1 MGRNS
6 RKKKQQRRKAA
17 LARVRKT
24 TPEARRKPVPVMY
37 TGWYGF
43 GDPPGED
50 GLFDDCPVCEK
61 MRELGYSGPLSEIT
75 DPDHLEQIR
84 EAGRPYEVDL
94 DSITEADLEAFAA
107 AIGERRV
114 LN

>member
-1 MGRNS
+1 
-6 RKKKQQRRKAA
+6 
-17 LARVRKT
+17 
-24 TPEARRKPVPVMY
+24 MY

-61 MRELGYSGPLSEIT
+61 MRELGYSGPLCEIT

-94 DSITEADLEAFAA
+94 DSITEADLEAFAR
-107 AIGERRV
+107 AIGERREPRE

>member
-6 RKKKQQRRKAA
+6 RKKQKKRRKTAV
-17 LARVRKT
+17 ARIRKAPPKAT
-24 TPEARRKPVPVMY
+24 RAPVPTMY
-37 TGWYGF
+37 TGWFGF

-50 GLFDDCPVCEK
+50 GLFDDCPVCQK
-61 MRELGYSGPLSEIT
+61 MRELGYSGPNAEIT

-84 EAGRPYEVDL
+84 EAGRGYEVDL

-107 AIGERRV
+107 FIGERRG